1 MFCRFFSVPLPR
13 FWCVLLCFVCGFTWV
28 VLPCSLFCLCSF
40 AGIVDCVAHFVVH
53 FVRVHFALYLW
64 HCQKITCLFCPVL
77 LSPCLFSCFF
87 VMFVYESCSTHP
99 LCPLSWSKWSPPL
112 IIIIV
117 VNMTHFNPCPYIE
130 KMSFTTVHISFW
142 LVFDTHHHHI
152 PCCTLLHASAH
163 ICTHL
168 HAFVS
173 IFANSPKT
181 RWTGKFSRSS
191 GPN

>member
-13 FWCVLLCFVCGFTWV
+13 FWCVLLRFVCGFTWV
-28 VLPCSLFCLCSF
+28 ILACSLFCLCSF
-40 AGIVDCVAHFVVH
+40 AGFVDCVAHFVVH

-64 HCQKITCLFCPVL
+64 HYQKITSLFCPVL

-87 VMFVYESCSTHP
+87 VMFVYESCSTRH

-130 KMSFTTVHISFW
+130 KNVLHDCSHLFLTCFW
-142 LVFDTHHHHI
+142 HS
-152 PCCTLLHASAH
+152 PSSYTLLYPSAR

-168 HAFVS
+168 HTFVS
-173 IFANSPKT
+173 IFANSLKT
-181 RWTGKFSRSS
+181 RCPGKFSRPS